1 MCFEGSLEFVQ
12 HSRPFILSNL
22 IFSFFLFFFGA
33 FYFPSSPRSTRI
45 ADGDFCSVS
54 STLACCGA
62 REVFF
67 FFLFLLIHGVPDK
80 IQSDGGQ
87 KSAVFYLDAV
97 FFPSTTTTERL
108 LNLSDGGLDSP
119 AEELV
124 VGSLV
129 FMRDS
134 SGRAWLIIP
143 RKPGKISRKRRI

>member
-1 MCFEGSLEFVQ
+1 MQ
-12 HSRPFILSNL
+12 HSRPFVLSNL
-22 IFSFFLFFFGA
+22 IFLVFSFFFWHFIFQC
-33 FYFPSSPRSTRI
+33 SPRSTRI
-45 ADGDFCSVS
+45 ADGDFRSVS
-54 STLACCGA
+54 STLACRGA

-67 FFLFLLIHGVPDK
+67 FFLLIHGVPDK
-80 IQSDGGQ
+80 IQSHGGE

-97 FFPSTTTTERL
+97 FFSSTTTTERL
-108 LNLSDGGLDSP
+108 PNLSDGGLDSP

-143 RKPGKISRKRRI
+143 RKPGKIARKRRI

>member
-1 MCFEGSLEFVQ
+1 MQ

-22 IFSFFLFFFGA
+22 IFPFFLFFGGGHFIFQSLRA
-33 FYFPSSPRSTRI
+33 AHASLTEVFAVSPRLVR
-45 ADGDFCSVS
+45 
-54 STLACCGA
+54 
-62 REVFF
+62 FF
-67 FFLFLLIHGVPDK
+67 FFFLLIHGVPDK

-87 KSAVFYLDAV
+87 KSAVFYLAAV
-97 FFPSTTTTERL
+97 FFSSTTTTKRL

-134 SGRAWLIIP
+134 AGRAWLIIP